1 MSIGLII
8 NQIMSG
14 ITLGFSYALVG
25 AGISLIWGTLRMI
38 NLAHGEL
45 YMLGAYFAWM
55 AITIAR
61 IPIIPGIIIGVISV
75 GIISLMIQLTT
86 VRPLLKNPKNLGSK
100 PYVLTMGLSILLQN
114 SALLIFSER
123 YQNIPYF
130 IDKTYKLF
138 DGKITLAAQRVLI
151 IIVSFVVIIA
161 LMVLIKYTKI
171 GRAIRATSQDA
182 VYAGVVGV
190 NVKLVF
196 AATYVISGLLAAV
209 AGIMLAPIYSVN
221 PWMGT
226 AVQSKGMACC
236 VLGGLGNIEGAI
248 FGGLIIGVAESLTVN
263 IIGTQWKDVI
273 AYLILVVTL
282 WVRPAGILGK
292 KGSV

>member
-1 MSIGLII
+1 
-8 NQIMSG
+8 MSG

>member
-151 IIVSFVVIIA
+151 IIVSFGVIIA